1 MLLNSARQ
9 CCLLRPD
16 LSLLQGRLAD
26 VSVAVTDCHQTKL
39 FSLTKSEGLKVNRE
53 EITSTQGD
61 TVLFGAGSRAHV
73 KPLLVAHLPLSE

>member
-16 LSLLQGRLAD
+16 LCLQGRLAD

-39 FSLTKSEGLKVNRE
+39 FSLTKSEGLKVNGE

-73 KPLLVAHLPLSE
+73 KPLLVPHLPLSE